1 MWKTTLPLRADPTI
15 LLSFRLSAGMNGPI
29 VISREVF
36 SVVKLWHT
44 VYGLYIWEF
53 FTTLDYEWSIIRRH
67 RPYRWTIW
75 LYSLTRVATL
85 VSAIIVMI
93 GFDSSRPINCQLWV
107 TFSLIFAYIACATAS
122 LLIVLRVNAIWN
134 RDRTVY
140 VISMSAWVANVSC
153 LINATVR
160 LRGEWSVTNNSCAT
174 PNTSA
179 NKLNAIVSFCT
190 DLLLLLIMLIG
201 LLRWRI
207 RIGRGIA
214 SSLTHFLW
222 TQGLV
227 WIFIATIAYVPP
239 VALLVLNVNA
249 TLDMMLQ
256 TPTLITLSIAATRM
270 YRSLA
275 DFGSRDVVIS
285 IPRRSRPTAS
295 DSNRTYVAPIR
306 LNRME
311 GSVTK
316 NSEENPAPEQEDHN
330 KTSTYVIED
339 GPLHDKRQGL
349 KDEDGVEGGTDKKE
363 P

>member
-1 MWKTTLPLRADPTI
+1 MVN
-15 LLSFRLSAGMNGPI
+15 SNGPN
-29 VISREVF
+29 VIPRDF
-36 SVVKLWHT
+36 FTAVKLWHT

-53 FTTLDYEWSIIRRH
+53 FTTLDYEWSVIRRH

-85 VSAIIVMI
+85 VSAIIVI
-93 GFDSSRPINCQLWV
+93 VGFDTSRPINCQLWV
-107 TFSLIFAYIACATAS
+107 TFSLIFAYTAVSTAS

-134 RDRTVY
+134 KNRTVY
-140 VISMSAWVANVSC
+140 AISMSAWVANVSC

-160 LRGEWSVTNNSCAT
+160 LRGTWSVTDNSCT
-174 PNTSA
+174 PLNTSV

-201 LLRWRI
+201 LLRWRY
-207 RIGRGIA
+207 RIGQGIT
-214 SSLTHFLW
+214 SSLTRFLW

-227 WIFIATIAYVPP
+227 WIFIVTIAYVPS
-239 VALLVLNVNA
+239 VILLLFNLNP

-275 DFGSRDVVIS
+275 DFGSRDIVIS
-285 IPRRSRPTAS
+285 IPRTSGLTPR

-306 LNRME
+306 FNRME
-311 GSVTK
+311 GSTTAK
-316 NSEENPAPEQEDHN
+316 NSEENSAEQGDH
-330 KTSTYVIED
+330 
-339 GPLHDKRQGL
+339 
-349 KDEDGVEGGTDKKE
+349 
-363 P
+363 